1 MGDYTNNVDM
11 MNRVG
16 KERLRYDFDL
26 DIERMGKMKRLLL
39 LAFALCYSFMA
50 LARLTV
56 EETPTLLGFVKE
68 RPCNVKAFEI
78 EEGDSYYYA
87 WAEGLP
93 DGLEVYTFE
102 DEYEENGRTVV
113 DTDVWIYGETSAQED
128 VGINYIIVG
137 GKITII
143 GEAVGYWCDGANPP
157 YNSPQPGCGRCGGKG
172 DYCLERTAA
181 IPTDTE
187 GVLSIPSKI
196 NGMPV
201 TAIGSMAF
209 SGCRNLTVII
219 PEGVTSIGRRA
230 FYDSENLT
238 VSLPSTVK
246 GCLIDGWNVF
256 LGAGISSFEVAENN
270 PNLCVKNGFLCN
282 KKGTQLIAAP
292 YPLQSEVVPQGITEI
307 MPGAF
312 GGCEGE
318 GYSVLLP
325 NTLKKIGQEA
335 FDGSGLASIIIPEGV
350 TTIGLRAFGYCTNL
364 KRVEIPSTVKKIDT
378 WMFDWCQFTGP
389 EAGLQE
395 VILHE
400 GVTTIDW
407 LAFHYALTRGAR
419 VYIPASVKTI
429 SGAGYASFDYYSVY
443 FAGKPPKTG
452 KADVFCSNE
461 GDVNCGY
468 YPLQYAAEW
477 ERVIDNEGMWKGL
490 RMAPDMT
497 PYEDEEWFDESAE
510 HENRGGILY
519 QDGYP
524 VAVLDPAIKTFTIPR
539 DCEWVGEGFS
549 RMLQGCP
556 NLKTIN
562 VEAGNPYYKSIGGVL
577 YLDEGSGALS
587 LVAVPPAITKVII
600 PKNCESVGEGYD
612 LFRNCTKLAAINVEA
627 GNPYYKSI
635 GGVLYV
641 DEGGWGLS
649 LVAVPSAIT
658 KVTIPRNCESFGEG
672 YGLFRNCTKLAA
684 INVEAG
690 NSYYKSIGGVLYL
703 DEGGELYPIAV
714 PPAITKVTIPK
725 NCVSVGEGSHL
736 FRNCAKLTAIDVE
749 AGHPYYKSIGGVLY
763 WIDGD
768 VWDGETTLM
777 LVAIPPAITRVTL
790 SKNCEWI
797 EDSSVFANCS
807 QLTAIDVEAGNS
819 EYKAIDGVLYNSDVD
834 YLIAIPAKK
843 GQVVIPVGV
852 DGISESAYQSETPL
866 TMTFMG
872 EPSYD
877 FYGFYEWQY
886 DEWSGEERS
895 LDFDV
900 NVQYLEENAEYWE
913 GEIENGLW
921 CGYPT
926 SMTTIDRWTYKASK
940 GKVTITGRTIYNTDI
955 VLEIPEDIDGVPV
968 TEIAANAFKDDL
980 LIESVWIPDGVTT
993 IGANAFA
1000 GCSNLQVGSI
1010 YFPATVKKV
1019 GKGAFIGCLP
1029 NKVNEIVPGEKDE
1042 TMVKGYTLA
1051 TAAAGVKLD
1060 AKKGLLT
1067 ASFTKPGVYD
1077 SVLFNNKGDLVLLRY
1092 EATEIPSISIKIE
1105 GGDDKCKVKG
1115 AGTYLVGKAFTL
1127 TATVPKYATFLG
1139 WYDETNSRDL
1149 GDSPKYVDTM
1159 TTEWVESSKA
1169 ISIIARFKV
1178 ELIETTLESLPEQ
1191 MMVGD
1196 QVFETLE
1203 FTAAESEIKS
1213 VKIAGLPTG
1222 LKAGKLVD
1230 GVVSITG
1237 MPTKVGSYKVSATV
1251 TTKIGVVKTF
1261 VHEIEVK
1268 AEAAEIDLPDPTELA
1283 EMDVYVGGPSQ
1294 EITLG
1299 LWAHS
1304 SVKSLTAK
1312 GLPAGLKLV
1321 KNNLGEWQIV
1331 GVPTK
1336 AGTYTVSLTMTTS
1349 AGSKVASE
1357 MIMTVTALPA
1367 WCLGTYFGDVENGYY
1382 DWNDRVTVYGF
1393 AWITIGGDGVVT
1405 GSMDFDDNTSGEIS
1419 GKGIITERSESEYTV
1434 KVNVAWYNEQ
1444 GKSNGKTT
1452 LFLTIDDGG
1461 EIFFSEGDYDEDYVE
1476 GTLWK

>member
-1 MGDYTNNVDM
+1 
-11 MNRVG
+11 
-16 KERLRYDFDL
+16 
-26 DIERMGKMKRLLL
+26 MKRLLL

-56 EETPTLLGFVKE
+56 EETPTLLGFVKD

-78 EEGDSYYYA
+78 EEGDSYYYV

-143 GEAVGYWCDGANPP
+143 GKAVYWCSGEYPP
-157 YNSPQPGCGRCGGKG
+157 YNSPQSGCEQCGGKG
-172 DYCLERTAA
+172 DYCIERTAA

-187 GVLSIPSKI
+187 GVLSIPAKI

-209 SGCRNLTVII
+209 SGCRNLTKVII
-219 PEGVTSIGRRA
+219 PEGVTSIGRDA
-230 FYDSENLT
+230 FGGCENLT

-246 GCLIDGWNVF
+246 GLIDGWNVF
-256 LGAGISSFEVAENN
+256 CDAKISSFEVAENN

-307 MPGAF
+307 VPGAF
-312 GGCEGE
+312 CGCYGE

-325 NTLKKIGQEA
+325 NTLKKIGQAA
-335 FDGSGLASIIIPEGV
+335 FAGSSLESIVIPEGV
-350 TTIGLRAFGYCTNL
+350 TTIGKDAFTTCYNL
-364 KRVEIPSTVKKIDT
+364 ERVEIPSTVKKIDEWT
-378 WMFDWCQFTGP
+378 FGGCNFGGW
-389 EAGLQE
+389 GLQE

-407 LAFHYALTRGAR
+407 AAFDYALASGAT
-419 VYIPASVKTI
+419 VKIPASVTTI
-429 SGAGYASFDYYSVY
+429 EADAFASWDSYSVY
-443 FAGKPPKTG
+443 FAGKPPKKVNSGAFTG
-452 KADVFCSNE
+452 ASGSNAS
-461 GDVNCGY
+461 GY

-477 ERVIDNEGMWKGL
+477 EKVIDDEGMWKGL
-490 RMAPDMT
+490 WMAPDMT
-497 PYEDEEWFDESAE
+497 PYEDEEWFYEDAEYESL
-510 HENRGGILY
+510 GGILY
-519 QDGYP
+519 QDGCP
-524 VAVLDPAIKTFTIPR
+524 VVVLDPTIKSFTIPR

-549 RMLQGCP
+549 RILQDCP
-556 NLKTIN
+556 NLTAINVEAGNPYYKSIDGVLYCFEGELYLVAVPSAITKVTIPKNCESVGEGDYLFRNCSKLTTIN
-562 VEAGNPYYKSIGGVL
+562 VEAGNPYYKSIDGVL
-577 YLDEGSGALS
+577 YWVEWWDDE
-587 LVAVPPAITKVII
+587 
-600 PKNCESVGEGYD
+600 EM
-612 LFRNCTKLAAINVEA
+612 
-627 GNPYYKSI
+627 
-635 GGVLYV
+635 
-641 DEGGWGLS
+641 
-649 LVAVPSAIT
+649 
-658 KVTIPRNCESFGEG
+658 
-672 YGLFRNCTKLAA
+672 
-684 INVEAG
+684 
-690 NSYYKSIGGVLYL
+690 LYL
-703 DEGGELYPIAV
+703 AAV

-725 NCVSVGEGSHL
+725 NCNMEGNYM
-736 FRNCAKLTAIDVE
+736 FRNCANLAAI
-749 AGHPYYKSIGGVLY
+749 
-763 WIDGD
+763 
-768 VWDGETTLM
+768 
-777 LVAIPPAITRVTL
+777 
-790 SKNCEWI
+790 N
-797 EDSSVFANCS
+797 
-807 QLTAIDVEAGNS
+807 VEAGNPYCKS
-819 EYKAIDGVLYNSDVD
+819 IDGVLYNDSMD
-834 YLIAIPAKK
+834 YLFAIPAKK
-843 GQVVIPVGV
+843 GQVVIPAGV
-852 DGISESAYQSETPL
+852 DSISESAYQSEAPL

-872 EPSYD
+872 EPPD
-877 FYGFYEWQY
+877 FCGFSEWQY
-886 DEWSGEERS
+886 DDWTGEEWL

-913 GEIENGLW
+913 DEIHNGLW

-926 SMTTIDRWTYKASK
+926 SMTTIDRWTYKVSK
-940 GKVTITGRTIYNTDI
+940 DKVTITGRTIYNTDI
-955 VLEIPEDIDGVPV
+955 DLEIPEDIDGVPV

-1000 GCSNLQVGSI
+1000 GCSNLQISYV
-1010 YFPATVKKV
+1010 YFPSTVKTV
-1019 GKGAFIGCLP
+1019 GKGAFIGCQP
-1029 NKVNEIVPGEKDE
+1029 NEVDEIVPGEKVE
-1042 TMVKGYTLA
+1042 ISVKGYTLA
-1051 TAAAGVKLD
+1051 TAATGVKLD
-1060 AKKGLLT
+1060 AKKECLAAT
-1067 ASFTKPGVYD
+1067 FTKPGVYD

-1092 EATEIPSISIKIE
+1092 EATEIPTISIKVE

-1178 ELIETTLESLPEQ
+1178 ELVGTTLESLPEQ

-1196 QVFETLE
+1196 QVSKTLE

-1222 LKAGKLVD
+1222 LEAGKLVD

-1237 MPTKVGSYKVSATV
+1237 MPTKVGSYKVCATV
-1251 TTKIGVVKTF
+1251 TTEIGVVKTF

-1268 AEAAEIDLPDPTELA
+1268 AEDAEIDLPDPTELA

-1321 KNNLGEWQIV
+1321 KNELGEWQIV

-1336 AGTYTVSLTMTTS
+1336 AGTYTVSLTMITA
-1349 AGSKVASE
+1349 AGSKVTSE
-1357 MIMTVTALPA
+1357 MVMTVTALPT
-1367 WCLGTYFGDVENGYY
+1367 WSLGTYYGDVRNDYY
-1382 DWNDRVTVYGF
+1382 DWNDWVTVYGF

-1405 GSMDFDDNTSGEIS
+1405 GSMDFDDNASGEIS

-1444 GKSNGKTT
+1444 GKPDGKTT
-1452 LFLTIDDGG
+1452 LFLTIDDSGT
-1461 EIFFSEGDYDEDYVE
+1461 IFFSEGDYDDYVE
-1476 GTLWK
+1476 GTLWKY

>member
-1 MGDYTNNVDM
+1 
-11 MNRVG
+11 
-16 KERLRYDFDL
+16 
-26 DIERMGKMKRLLL
+26 MKRLLL
-39 LAFALCYSFMA
+39 LTFVLCYSFMA
-50 LARLTV
+50 SARLTV
-56 EETPTLLGFVKE
+56 EETSTLLGAVKE
-68 RPCNVKAFEI
+68 GLYDTKVFE
-78 EEGDSYYYA
+78 
-87 WAEGLP
+87 EGLP

-143 GEAVGYWCDGANPP
+143 GEAVGYWCSGEYPSGEYPP
-157 YNSPQPGCGRCGGKG
+157 FNSPLPGCGRCGGKG

-209 SGCRNLTVII
+209 RECRNLTKVII

-230 FYDSENLT
+230 FHDCENLT

-312 GGCEGE
+312 EHIGDES
-318 GYSVLLP
+318 YSVKLP

-335 FDGSGLASIIIPEGV
+335 FGGSGLASIIIPEGV

-429 SGAGYASFDYYSVY
+429 SGAGYASYDYYSVY

-452 KADVFCSNE
+452 KADVFCSNDW
-461 GDVNCGY
+461 DVNFGY

-477 ERVIDNEGMWKGL
+477 ERVIDKEGMWKGL

-497 PYEDEEWFDESAE
+497 PYENEEWFDEFAE
-510 HENRGGILY
+510 HENRGGVLY

-539 DCEWVGEGFS
+539 DCEEVNSWS
-549 RMLQGCP
+549 LRRMLQGCP

-577 YLDEGSGALS
+577 YLDEG
-587 LVAVPPAITKVII
+587 
-600 PKNCESVGEGYD
+600 
-612 LFRNCTKLAAINVEA
+612 
-627 GNPYYKSI
+627 
-635 GGVLYV
+635 
-641 DEGGWGLS
+641 GWGLS
-649 LVAVPSAIT
+649 LV
-658 KVTIPRNCESFGEG
+658 
-672 YGLFRNCTKLAA
+672 
-684 INVEAG
+684 
-690 NSYYKSIGGVLYL
+690 
-703 DEGGELYPIAV
+703 AV

-725 NCVSVGEGSHL
+725 NCVSVGEGAHL
-736 FRNCAKLTAIDVE
+736 FRNCAKLAAIDVE

-790 SKNCEWI
+790 SKNCGWI

-819 EYKAIDGVLYNSDVD
+819 EYKAIGGVLYNSDVD

-852 DGISESAYQSETPL
+852 DGISESAYQSEAPL

-900 NVQYLEENAEYWE
+900 NVQYLEENAGYWE

-940 GKVTITGRTIYNTDI
+940 GKVTITGRTIYNTDSD
-955 VLEIPEDIDGVPV
+955 LEIPEDIDGVPV
-968 TEIAANAFKDDL
+968 AEIAANAFKGDL
-980 LIESVWIPDGVTT
+980 SIESVYIPDGVTT

-1000 GCSNLQVGSI
+1000 GCSNLQAGSI
-1010 YFPATVKKV
+1010 YFPSTVKKV

-1067 ASFTKPGVYD
+1067 ASFAKPGIYD
-1077 SVLFNNKGDLVLLRY
+1077 SVLFNNKGGLVLLRY

-1169 ISIIARFKV
+1169 ISIIARFEV
-1178 ELIETTLESLPEQ
+1178 EAIETTLDDLTSQ

-1237 MPTKVGSYKVSATV
+1237 MPTKVGSYKVSVTV
-1251 TTKIGVVKTF
+1251 TAKSGVVKTF
-1261 VHEIEVK
+1261 VHEIEVE
-1268 AEAAEIDLPDPTELA
+1268 AEDAEIDLPNPEELA
-1283 EMDVYVGGPSQ
+1283 EMDIYVGGPSQ
-1294 EITLG
+1294 ELMLN

-1367 WCLGTYFGDVENGYY
+1367 WCLGTYEGAVENGYG
-1382 DWNDRVTVYGF
+1382 DWDEWITIYGS

-1405 GSMDFDDNTSGEIS
+1405 GSMNFDDGSSGVIS
-1419 GKGIITERSESEYTV
+1419 SKGVVTERSESEYTV
-1434 KVNVAWYNEQ
+1434 KVSVAWYNEQ
-1444 GKSNGKTT
+1444 GKPNGKTT

>member
-1 MGDYTNNVDM
+1 M
-11 MNRVG
+11 
-16 KERLRYDFDL
+16 
-26 DIERMGKMKRLLL
+26 
-39 LAFALCYSFMA
+39 
-50 LARLTV
+50 
-56 EETPTLLGFVKE
+56 LGAVKE
-68 RPCNVKAFEI
+68 GLYDAKAFEI
-78 EEGDSYYYA
+78 EEGDSYYYV

-143 GEAVGYWCDGANPP
+143 GEAFYWCSGG
-157 YNSPQPGCGRCGGKG
+157 NSPWPGCEQCGGKG
-172 DYCLERTAA
+172 DYCLGRTAA

-187 GVLSIPSKI
+187 GVLSIPAKI

-209 SGCRNLTVII
+209 SGCRNLTKVII
-219 PEGVTSIGRRA
+219 PEGVTSIGDDA
-230 FYDSENLT
+230 FDGCENLT

-246 GCLIDGWNVF
+246 GLIDGWNVF
-256 LGAGISSFEVAENN
+256 YGAGISSFEVAENN

-312 GGCEGE
+312 GHIGDES
-318 GYSVLLP
+318 YSVKLP

-335 FDGSGLASIIIPEGV
+335 FCGSGLASIIIPEGV
-350 TTIGLRAFGYCTNL
+350 TTIGLRAFAYCTNL

-378 WMFDWCQFTGP
+378 WMFDWCQFTGR

-407 LAFHYALTRGAR
+407 LAFHYALARGAR

-429 SGAGYASFDYYSVY
+429 SGSGYASWDYYSVY
-443 FAGKPPKTG
+443 FASKPPKTG
-452 KADVFCSNE
+452 KADVFGSNY
-461 GDVNCGY
+461 GVVNFGY

-477 ERVIDNEGMWKGL
+477 ERVIDKEGMWKGL

-497 PYEDEEWFDESAE
+497 TYEDEEWFDEFAE
-510 HENRGGILY
+510 HENRGGVLY

-539 DCEWVGEGFS
+539 DCEEVNSWS
-549 RMLQGCP
+549 LRRMLQGCP

-577 YLDEGSGALS
+577 YLDEGGGA
-587 LVAVPPAITKVII
+587 
-600 PKNCESVGEGYD
+600 
-612 LFRNCTKLAAINVEA
+612 
-627 GNPYYKSI
+627 
-635 GGVLYV
+635 
-641 DEGGWGLS
+641 LS

-725 NCVSVGEGSHL
+725 NCVSVGEGAHL
-736 FRNCAKLTAIDVE
+736 FRNCAKLAAIDVE
-749 AGHPYYKSIGGVLY
+749 ASNPYYKSIGGVLY

-768 VWDGETTLM
+768 AWDDETTLM

-819 EYKAIDGVLYNSDVD
+819 EYKAIGGVLYNSDVD

-852 DGISESAYQSETPL
+852 DGISESAYQSEAPL

-886 DEWSGEERS
+886 DEWTGEEGY
-895 LDFDV
+895 LDLDV
-900 NVQYLEENAEYWE
+900 NVQYLEENAGYWE

-940 GKVTITGRTIYNTDI
+940 GKVTITGRTIYNTDSD
-955 VLEIPEDIDGVPV
+955 LEIPEDIDGVPV
-968 TEIAANAFKDDL
+968 AEIAANAFKGDL
-980 LIESVWIPDGVTT
+980 SIESVYIPDGVTT

-1000 GCSNLQVGSI
+1000 GCSNLQAGSI
-1010 YFPATVKKV
+1010 YFPSTVKKV

-1067 ASFTKPGVYD
+1067 ASFTKPGIYD
-1077 SVLFNNKGDLVLLRY
+1077 SVLFNNKGGLVLLRY

-1169 ISIIARFKV
+1169 ISIIARFEV
-1178 ELIETTLESLPEQ
+1178 EAIETTLDDLTSQ

-1196 QVFETLE
+1196 QVYETLE
-1203 FTAAESEIKS
+1203 FTAAESAIKS

-1268 AEAAEIDLPDPTELA
+1268 AEAAEIDLPDPEELA
-1283 EMDVYVGGPSQ
+1283 EMDIYVGGPSQ
-1294 EITLG
+1294 ELMLN

-1349 AGSKVASE
+1349 AGSKVAAE
-1357 MIMTVTALPA
+1357 MTMTVTALPA
-1367 WCLGTYFGDVENGYY
+1367 WCLGTYEGNVENGYA
-1382 DWNDRVTVYGF
+1382 DWDEWMTIYGS
-1393 AWITIGGDGVVT
+1393 AWITIGEDGVVT
-1405 GSMDFDDNTSGEIS
+1405 GSMNFDDGSSGAIS
-1419 GKGIITERSESEYTV
+1419 SKGVVTERSESEYTV
-1434 KVNVAWYNEQ
+1434 KVSVAWYNEQ
-1444 GKSNGKTT
+1444 GKPDGKTT